1 MRVKEAL
8 LNAQV
13 AAMVNADR
21 VGGVALAVAGVALVA
36 FPDAAL
42 ATGIGSWAANAKR
55 ELVNVVDFGLY
66 GSYAAGLAATGI
78 GISNAI
84 KKSKGDNQVT
94 TGSIFGYGLGGPA
107 WMMLTYFAQTMAETM
122 GGSGA
127 QVYMPSGY

>member
-1 MRVKEAL
+1 MRLNEVL
-8 LNAQV
+8 LGVQV
-13 AAMVNADR
+13 AAQVNADR
-21 VGGVALAVAGVALVA
+21 IGGVALAVTGLALVMA
-36 FPDAAL
+36 PDVAMA
-42 ATGIGSWAANAKR
+42 GIGTWASNAKR

-127 QVYMPSGY
+127 ATYMPSGY